1 MYLLIYES
9 NLNLHDKRCKTQLL
23 KNKWVTIS
31 KKKRKKKKRK
41 IGTNGIHKF
50 KVNFFSFHEFIKA
63 ALNMSYHAPLFPR
76 DISTHNLKALKFLN
90 QFSAL
95 FQSRKTCTHRCFV
108 RNNTCA

>member
-1 MYLLIYES
+1 MGYINLKLI
-9 NLNLHDKRCKTQLL
+9 
-23 KNKWVTIS
+23 
-31 KKKRKKKKRK
+31 
-41 IGTNGIHKF
+41 
-50 KVNFFSFHEFIKA
+50 FFSFHEFIKA